1 MKKQKFTISEAEK
14 GQRLDI
20 FLSGVLAM
28 SRAKVQKM
36 IEDGGVLLNGKLPK
50 KAGEKISIGHV
61 IELKEI
67 IKVEKPKEVKVK
79 KENLFKKIKIIADTP
94 DYLILDKPTGL
105 LVHPTEAGESDTL
118 ADWLI
123 ANYPETK
130 KVGEDPVRPGIVH
143 RLDRE
148 ASGLLV
154 VAKTQKMFNHLKMQF
169 KKSLVVKEYKV
180 LVHGV
185 IDKDVGR
192 IDFLIDRGPDG
203 RMVAR
208 PKIDELSLKH
218 VTKVQ
223 PGKTAI
229 TEFTVER
236 RFVNYTS
243 LIVRIYTGRTH
254 QIRVH
259 MFAYGYP
266 VVGDILYYNKRFKK
280 YTKGLD
286 RLFLHAYHLVFTD
299 LKGEV
304 IDTKIDLPSQLK
316 NFLKTLT

>member
-1 MKKQKFTISEAEK
+1 MNKQKFTITEESK

-20 FLSGVLAM
+20 FLSGVLDT
-28 SRAKVQKM
+28 SRAQVQKM
-36 IEDGGVLLNGKLPK
+36 IEDGGVILNGKLPK
-50 KAGEKISIGHV
+50 KSGEKLSIGHV
-61 IELKEI
+61 IEIQEI
-67 IKVEKPKEVKVK
+67 KKVEKPKEVKVK
-79 KENLFKKIKIIADTP
+79 RENLFKKIKIIADTA
-94 DYLILDKPTGL
+94 DYLIINKPTGL
-105 LVHPTEAGESDTL
+105 LVHPTEAGETDTL
-118 ADWLI
+118 ADWLV
-123 ANYPETK
+123 ANYPETQ

-154 VAKTQKMFNHLKMQF
+154 VAKTQKMFKHLKTQF
-169 KKSLVVKEYKV
+169 KKSQVIKEYKV

-192 IDFLIDRGPDG
+192 IDFLIDRGPEG
-203 RMVAR
+203 RMVSR

-218 VTKVQ
+218 VTKIQ
-223 PGKTAI
+223 PGKIAI
-229 TEFTVER
+229 TDFTVEER
-236 RFVNYTS
+236 MVNYTY
-243 LIVRIYTGRTH
+243 LTVRIHTGRTH

-266 VVGDILYYNKRFKK
+266 VVGDQLYYNKRFKK

-299 LKGEV
+299 LKGET
-304 IDTKIDLPSQLK
+304 IDTTIQIPTELK
-316 NFLKTLT
+316 NFLKNLT